1 VLPGSL
7 VGSVVDDLAEAES
20 SVVVSQLGLVERLWL
35 VVTQAVMSANLI
47 SVRVG
52 LSTPKSAIP
61 VLTVS

>member
-1 VLPGSL
+1 VLPSSL

-52 LSTPKSAIP
+52 LCTPKSAIP